1 MCRGVDLGPQF
12 AVACGGVKTTNF
24 VINFGKPSY
33 LRNCLGKFLNSPLPV
48 MFSEFPMQNQFTHY
62 TTLFRGVILNLV

>member
-12 AVACGGVKTTNF
+12 AVACGGVKTTNV

-33 LRNCLGKFLNSPLPV
+33 LRNCLGKFLNSPPPRHV
-48 MFSEFPMQNQFTHY
+48 EFPMQNQFTHY
-62 TTLFRGVILNLV
+62 TTLFRGGILNLV